1 VSLLH
6 QKEQKRYVTHLLYGP
21 PITRGVC
28 EVIEDLPTLYDV
40 PLSVNLPVNVKRA
53 ILIPDMKELKIKRD
67 NGRLLVKVPKFSCHC
82 AIAFEYE

>member
-1 VSLLH
+1 M
-6 QKEQKRYVTHLLYGP
+6 
-21 PITRGVC
+21 
-28 EVIEDLPTLYDV
+28 
-40 PLSVNLPVNVKRA
+40 NLPVNVKRA